1 MKTLG
6 ELGLYQ
12 RRRRFA
18 IGGVIVLLVIAL
30 IFVRSQSTGSLHEYI
45 EAFGISLI
53 VAAIIGRMWCTLY
66 IGGRKSAEIVQ
77 SGPYSVTRNPLY
89 VFSSIGAVGIAPRP
103 AASSSRQLS
112 ACCVI
117 SPFRLSSG
125 RRRNSSSRISGDLT
139 KPIVPRCRVFSEVF
153 AVSRR
158 QGTDQYGQTGFTV
171 PLRTVWFSSWPIR
184 SLNSWNICKTAISC
198 RCFCGF
204 IDVFSS
210 NSGIAFCG
218 HWAYKAAFKPPAG
231 HAVAVSVC
239 FSGLVSP
246 EVKTGFR
253 SVAGT
258 NAALKQEVW
267 SAARD

>member
-89 VFSSIGAVGIAPRP
+89 VFSSIGAVGIGAQTGSLIVAAAFGVLCYLAFSIVIRTEEKFLKQNFGRP
-103 AASSSRQLS
+103 YEAYCA
-112 ACCVI
+112 
-117 SPFRLSSG
+117 
-125 RRRNSSSRISGDLT
+125 
-139 KPIVPRCRVFSEVF
+139 KVPRFFPKFSLFHDDKELIV
-153 AVSRR
+153 RPDR
-158 QGTDQYGQTGFTV
+158 IYRTFTE
-171 PLRTVWFSSWPIR
+171 
-184 SLNSWNICKTAISC
+184 
-198 RCFCGF
+198 
-204 IDVFSS
+204 
-210 NSGIAFCG
+210 
-218 HWAYKAAFKPPAG
+218 
-231 HAVAVSVC
+231 
-239 FSGLVSP
+239 GLV
-246 EVKTGFR
+246 FF
-253 SVAGT
+253 VAYPFFEFVEYLQ
-258 NAALKQEVW
+258 NSHILPVLL
-267 SAARD
+267 RLY